1 MAKVNWPSQPAK
13 VGLPSVGMK
22 SAGEG
27 RGLMRAEERRALLV
41 QAALR
46 VMKREGVKAA
56 TTRAICA
63 EAGMPHGAFHYC
75 FNSKRELYAALLAT
89 DISADLDQAWAQIDP
104 SGDVK
109 ASIHALLIGYWST
122 VEADPQAQ
130 IVLTELTTLAL
141 RDPDLAELPAWEQ
154 RAYRDQVVAH
164 LNRFATQADVTYAIP
179 IPLLAAMILSALN
192 GVTDSWLAHGDD
204 SEATRQLD
212 AFAEVFASYIRRSS

>member
-1 MAKVNWPSQPAK
+1 MN
-13 VGLPSVGMK
+13 
-22 SAGEG
+22 SAAAG
-27 RGLMRAEERRALLV
+27 RGIMRANEREALLV
-41 QAALR
+41 RAALR
-46 VMKREGVKAA
+46 VMKREGIKAA

-89 DISADLDQAWAQIDP
+89 DISADLDQTWAQINP

-109 ASIHALLIGYWST
+109 ASIHALLTGYWST
-122 VEADPQAQ
+122 VEADPQTQ

-179 IPLLAAMILSALN
+179 IPLLAGMILSALN
-192 GVTDSWLAHGDD
+192 GVTDSWLAHRDD
-204 SEATRQLD
+204 DEATRQLD
-212 AFAEVFASYIRRSS
+212 EFAEVFASYVRRDT